1 MRGTVRWRGVEL
13 RHLEALA
20 AVGEEGS
27 FHRAAARLGYSQ
39 SAISQQVAALERAV
53 GRRLIDRAGGSRTVA
68 PTEAGLV
75 LIAHAKAIG
84 ARLAAAEEDFAL
96 LESPTHGRLRVGA
109 YRSAG
114 SRVLSG
120 ALAELRRSYP
130 DVHVELVQESSEIDL
145 LRRLERGEV
154 DVALV
159 HLPIL
164 RGPFG
169 FEPLPPDDYVLVMPE
184 GAAPEVP
191 SLAELAS
198 LPLLGLRE
206 CRSVEN
212 AYAYI
217 RAAGHELELTP
228 TADDALT
235 LQRLVAAGL
244 GAALLPRLALEA
256 VPGTVVLE
264 LPPEMPRRASA
275 VAWHRELDLRP
286 AARAF
291 VCAVVAAHARALA
304 DSTPE
309 RSFAPAVMASE
320 ITAA

>member
-39 SAISQQVAALERAV
+39 SAISQQIAALERAV
-53 GRRLIDRAGGSRTVA
+53 GRRLLDRAGGSRTVSA
-68 PTEAGLV
+68 TDAGFV

-84 ARLAAAEEDFAL
+84 ARLAAAEEDLFAL
-96 LESPTHGRLRVGA
+96 DSPKHGRLRIGA
-109 YRSAG
+109 YRSAT
-114 SRVLSG
+114 RVLPD
-120 ALAELRRSYP
+120 AVAELHRAFP
-130 DVHVELVQESSEIDL
+130 AVQIELTQESGEAEL
-145 LRRLERGEV
+145 LRKLERGEL

-169 FEPLPPDDYVLVMPE
+169 FEALAADDYVLVMPS
-184 GAAPEVP
+184 GGPQEVS
-191 SLAELAS
+191 SLGEIAS
-198 LPLLGLRE
+198 LPLLGFHD
-206 CRSVEN
+206 CRSVEA

-217 RAAGHELELTP
+217 RSAGFELQVTP
-228 TADDALT
+228 VADDALT

-244 GAALLPRLALEA
+244 GAALLPRLALED
-256 VPGTVVLE
+256 VGGVDVVE
-264 LPPEMPRRASA
+264 LPPGVPCRSTA
-275 VAWHRELDLRP
+275 VAWHRELELRP
-286 AARAF
+286 AATAF
-291 VCAVVAAHARALA
+291 VRAASASHARALG
-304 DSTPE
+304 DLSPE
-309 RSFAPAVMASE
+309 RTYPRAVIASK